1 MRVERLS
8 KSWLLRY
15 ERGSV
20 LLIARN
26 AYAIQEALSGKF
38 SSTSTLFLRSPER
51 FEEIALVSKVAYY
64 AWTLKPVRIRQVW
77 CQR

>member
-20 LLIARN
+20 LLFGRN
-26 AYAIQEALSGKF
+26 AYAIQAGITRHGGAVQLARACARLVEGK
-38 SSTSTLFLRSPER
+38 LIYPDRPPLEKNIARDR
-51 FEEIALVSKVAYY
+51 FFKVM
-64 AWTLKPVRIRQVW
+64 KS
-77 CQR
+77 